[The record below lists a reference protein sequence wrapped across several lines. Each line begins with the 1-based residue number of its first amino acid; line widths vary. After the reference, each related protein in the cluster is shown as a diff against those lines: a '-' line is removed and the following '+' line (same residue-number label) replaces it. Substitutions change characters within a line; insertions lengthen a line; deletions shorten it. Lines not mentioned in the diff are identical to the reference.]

1 MPGVEAVHSA
11 IGMGQVLTLWRSAL
25 QTGYWGFEAPLLYSF
40 SAILAILPLV
50 SVSHMTMSPS
60 LVKISKSDWLPRCFL
75 SPGFPALP
83 THTPCGPYCHPMPQR
98 LLSVRGAQHWDMEHQ
113 AGVRGIGKG
122 TLILSGKEG
131 GHMSLR
137 GAHRGHTTQP

>member
-50 SVSHMTMSPS
+50 SVSHSPP
-60 LVKISKSDWLPRCFL
+60 L
-75 SPGFPALP
+75 
-83 THTPCGPYCHPMPQR
+83 
-98 LLSVRGAQHWDMEHQ
+98 
-113 AGVRGIGKG
+113 
-122 TLILSGKEG
+122 
-131 GHMSLR
+131 
-137 GAHRGHTTQP
+137 